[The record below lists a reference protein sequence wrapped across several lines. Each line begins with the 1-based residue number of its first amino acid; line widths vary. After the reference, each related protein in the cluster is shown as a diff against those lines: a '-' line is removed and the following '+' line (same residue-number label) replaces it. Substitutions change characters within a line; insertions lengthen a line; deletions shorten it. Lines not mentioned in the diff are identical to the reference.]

1 MNKLIDNK
9 SIDSMRRIINCAVIF
24 SLFLVI
30 LFTCPVGAA
39 TYYVKN
45 GGNDSLS
52 GLSDSNAWATI
63 AKVRAT
69 VRSGDTVYFDR
80 QGSWSGAAVVLST
93 TPGVTYD
100 GTTYSTGGT
109 RARAKL
115 IATAQG
121 GARDAVVAING
132 TSTITTVLKGFEVDC
147 NDIGV
152 TGLGIGFNSSSAS
165 NILIDN
171 CVIHNT
177 LNTGWYYGMVVSYAN
192 SVVSNVTVQNCEGYD
207 TAQEIFC
214 VYNADGGS
222 ASNILFRNNILHDG
236 GTSTTVGGY
245 NIGFEIKNN
254 TNGVTMEYNTIYNCE
269 WGIHL
274 HADAYGTPTNT
285 VIRYNLI
292 YNCRDVGIT
301 WQNTRGGNM
310 TTNVYGNLFY
320 GNASS
325 GAYQDLR
332 LPGNSNINIYNNT
345 IYNANTLTTGSVY
358 IAAGGGTVNFKNNI
372 VYTTN
377 SPGVYD
383 SGGYLTHSNNLI
395 YRASGNAVTDN
406 GSSYTSAQIKNW
418 DNTAVGTNPSFTG
431 GTLPTGFS
439 GTYGSNMVPNT
450 TYFALGSAS
459 PAVNAGAT
467 LGSPYNGCINGAGL
481 ATPIT
486 RPQGAA
492 YDIGAY
498 EYAESGGVVPPP
510 VVTPPVVTPPVVTPP
525 AAPKNLRVIE

>member
-1 MNKLIDNK
+1 MKFK
-9 SIDSMRRIINCAVIF
+9 
-24 SLFLVI
+24 LFLI
-30 LFTCPVGAA
+30 IAFLFLSCPAWSA

-45 GGNDSLS
+45 GGNDNAT
-52 GLSDSNAWATI
+52 GIAPETAWATI
-63 AKVRAT
+63 ARVKAT
-69 VRSGDTVYFDR
+69 TGYDNIVTDGDTVYFDR
-80 QGSWSGAAVVLST
+80 QGSWSGTAVVLST

-100 GTTYSTGGT
+100 GITYTTSGSQV
-109 RARAKL
+109 RAKL

-152 TGLGIGFNSSSAS
+152 TGLGVGFNSSSAS

-177 LNTGWYYGMVVSYAN
+177 LNAGWYYGMVVSYAN

-214 VYNADGGS
+214 VYNAEGGS

-245 NIGFEIKNN
+245 NVGFEIKNN
-254 TNGVTMEYNTIYNCE
+254 TNGVTMEYNTIYNCA

-274 HADAYGTPTNT
+274 HADAYGTPVNT

-292 YNCRDVGIT
+292 YNCRDIGIN

-345 IYNANTLTTGSVY
+345 IYNTNTLSTGAVY
-358 IAAGGGTVNFKNNI
+358 IASGGGTVNFRNNI

-406 GSSYTSAQIKNW
+406 GSSYTSAQITNW
-418 DNTAVGTNPSFTG
+418 DNTAVGTAPNFSG

-450 TYFALGSAS
+450 DYFQLTVDS
-459 PAVNAGAT
+459 PAKDTGAT
-467 LGSPYNGCINGAGL
+467 LASYTGAINGAGL
-481 ATPIT
+481 TTPIT
-486 RPQGAA
+486 RPVGSA

-498 EYAESGGVVPPP
+498 EYGTVAQSGGSSGQGFFLQG
-510 VVTPPVVTPPVVTPP
+510 VTI
-525 AAPKNLRVIE
+525 R